1 MANIFILMEQ
11 NIQASGKMI
20 NSMAKE
26 YNNGQMDKNMK
37 GNIEMV
43 LKQEKACLNFL
54 MVVIT
59 KDSFLTIKFMGWV

>member
-11 NIQASGKMI
+11 NIQASGKMT

>member
-43 LKQEKACLNFL
+43 LKQEKVCLNFL
-54 MVVIT
+54 MVVTT

>member
-1 MANIFILMEQ
+1 
-11 NIQASGKMI
+11 
-20 NSMAKE
+20 
-26 YNNGQMDKNMK
+26 MDKNMK

>member
-43 LKQEKACLNFL
+43 LKQEKGCLNFL